1 MKKISIIFYNLRSH
15 ELIGPTI
22 IGILLRLALM
32 PYFSD
37 PFDLGTYCSSLIWFA
52 NGYNPYAVYAS
63 VYPPFIYFI
72 LFPLFSLAH
81 WIGLSPGYNY
91 VPEAANTGT
100 VTGMVS
106 ANQANPS
113 FLVLWK
119 LPHLSF
125 DLLTGL
131 LIYRFVKELTDN
143 PRMPKYSFVMWLFN
157 PLTLAISYFHGAFDV
172 IVAFFILLGIFLI
185 YNLKYF
191 SAGLSFGLGTL
202 TKLSPIYVGVPLAVM
217 ILFKGVLSGPR
228 TYSLKA
234 NALDFS
240 KFLAGLVT
248 SLLFFAPVLIKYFQ
262 LMFFGV
268 APESSVG
275 GLNQWFAAV
284 NPRLSWQPAE
294 SVANLLQ
301 KILLLY
307 PIVIL
312 VICLLL
318 CRFLR
323 WNYEKSNKNILF
335 AAVLFTCL
343 TYLFLP
349 VVVQPQYLL
358 WILPLLVVL
367 STIRSKFLL
376 PFSMLSIAGLA
387 FYLSIQGPYAVL
399 YPLAIHTPLYT
410 AEQVSNNILYYM
422 NRPGVIAP
430 FLRQDL
436 LLLFGGTA
444 FLGQLMAIYYAF
456 KSMGGAVPDDKK

>member
-1 MKKISIIFYNLRSH
+1 MKKVSIILHSLRSH
-15 ELIGPTI
+15 ELTGLVI

-37 PFDLGTYCSSLIWFA
+37 PYDLSTYCSSLILFA
-52 NGYNPYAVYAS
+52 NGYNPYAIYAS
-63 VYPPFIYFI
+63 LYPPFIYFI
-72 LFPLFSLAH
+72 LFPLFNLAH

-106 ANQANPS
+106 ANQVNPS

-143 PRMPKYSFVMWLFN
+143 PKMPKYSFVIWFFN
-157 PLTLAISYFHGAFDV
+157 PFTLAISYFHGAFDV
-172 IVAFFILLGIFLI
+172 IVAFFILLGTFLI
-185 YNLKYF
+185 YNRKYF

-217 ILFKGVLSGPR
+217 ILVKGVLSSPR
-228 TYSLKA
+228 TNNLKA
-234 NALDFS
+234 DALDFS
-240 KFLAGLVT
+240 KFAAGLVT
-248 SLLFFAPVLIKYFQ
+248 PLLLFASVLIEYFQ

-275 GLNQWFAAV
+275 GLNQWFIAV
-284 NPRLSWQPAE
+284 DPRLSWQPAE
-294 SVANLLQ
+294 SAANILQ

-307 PIVIL
+307 PVIIL

-323 WNYEKSNKNILF
+323 WNYGQSNKNILF
-335 AAVLFTCL
+335 AAALFTCL

-376 PFSMLSIAGLA
+376 PLGMLSIAGLA

-410 AEQVSNNILYYM
+410 AEQVSSNILYYM

-436 LLLFGGTA
+436 LLLFGGTG
-444 FLGQLMAIYYAF
+444 FLGQLITIYYAV
-456 KSMGGAVPDDKK
+456 KSIRRGA